1 MNESTPAPV
10 PTLAE
15 QYDHWAPVGLEL
27 DGEFV
32 SKTVSDLEYA
42 YKRVDS
48 YRSISNTMTTNIE
61 SVKNYLIENYEELG
75 THADE
80 IATLLDIELE
90 REVTYSVSMSATVTV
105 TVKVGDDAEDLISD
119 YLFIDTSDSNINI
132 DDYNVDTV
140 YEA

>member
-1 MNESTPAPV
+1 MNESTPV

-15 QYDHWAPVGLEL
+15 QYDHWAPVVLEL

-61 SVKNYLIENYEELG
+61 SVKNYLIENYDDLG
-75 THADE
+75 HHADE

-90 REVTYSVSMSATVTV
+90 REVTYSVSMSCSVTV
-105 TVKVGDDAEDLISD
+105 TVKMGEDPEDLIAENLYIDSSD
-119 YLFIDTSDSNINI
+119 GNINI